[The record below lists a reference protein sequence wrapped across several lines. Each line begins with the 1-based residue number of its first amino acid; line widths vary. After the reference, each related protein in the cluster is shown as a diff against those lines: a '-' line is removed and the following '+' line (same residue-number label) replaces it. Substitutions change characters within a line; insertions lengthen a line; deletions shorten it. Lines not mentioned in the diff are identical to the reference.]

1 MPQPRPRIIHDTA
14 GLNTGEWAVI
24 ADNHFITPVERF
36 FTRSHA
42 PVPAIDPDTW
52 RLEVGGL
59 VDRPRSFSLNELTG
73 SFPEHTVA
81 ATLVCAGLR
90 RDEYLSVGP
99 LPGEL
104 PWGPEPVSTGRWTGI
119 PLADILRAAGVSGP
133 ACHVEFVGLDQVE
146 RHGHQFGFG
155 GSIDLDKAMS
165 GEVLLATR
173 LNDAPLPAPHGFP
186 LRVIVPGWIGA
197 RHVKWLGRINLLDRP
212 SDNYFQSR
220 AYRVQR
226 EANPGDP
233 RDVSAG
239 LAMSTVPLN
248 AAIIDP
254 SPDQVVAAGRV
265 RLRGW
270 AMGSGGSPLTAVEV
284 SPDGGRSWTPAQITH
299 PGEAWTWSFWEAEL
313 TLAPGDYTLT
323 ARAGDSA
330 GTAQPPS
337 VHETWNVKGYGN
349 NAWYRVAI
357 NAR

>member
-1 MPQPRPRIIHDTA
+1 MPQPRQRIIHDTS

-24 ADNHFITPVERF
+24 ADDHFITPLERF

-42 PVPAIDPDTW
+42 PVPTVDPATW
-52 RLEVGGL
+52 RLEVAGL
-59 VDRPRSFSLNELTG
+59 VERPRGFTLEELAG
-73 SFPEHTVA
+73 PFPEQTIA

-90 RDEYLSVGP
+90 REEYLSVGP

-119 PLADILRAAGVSGP
+119 PLAEVLRSVGVSRS
-133 ACHVEFVGLDQVE
+133 ARHVEFVGLDQVE
-146 RHGHQFGFG
+146 RHGHRFGFG
-155 GSIDLDKAMS
+155 GSIDLDKAMAD
-165 GEVLLATR
+165 EVLLATR
-173 LNDAPLPAPHGFP
+173 LNGVALPPPHGFP
-186 LRVIVPGWIGA
+186 IRVIVPGWIGA
-197 RHVKWLGRINLLDRP
+197 RNVKWLGRINLLDRP

-226 EANPGDP
+226 EVNPDDP

-239 LAMSTVPLN
+239 QAMSTVPLN

-254 SPDQVVAAGRV
+254 SPDQVVQAGRLRV
-265 RLRGW
+265 RGW
-270 AMGSGGSPLTAVEV
+270 AMGSGGSPLTGVEV
-284 SPDGGRSWTPAQITH
+284 SPDAGWSWIPARITH
-299 PGEAWTWSFWEAEL
+299 AGEPWTWSFWEAEL
-313 TLAPGDYTLT
+313 ILEPGRHFLA
-323 ARAGDSA
+323 ARASDSE
-330 GTAQPPS
+330 GTVQPQS

>member
-1 MPQPRPRIIHDTA
+1 MPQPRQRIIHDTA

-24 ADNHFITPVERF
+24 ADDHFITPLERF

-42 PVPAIDPDTW
+42 PVPTVDPARW
-52 RLEVGGL
+52 SLEVGGL
-59 VDRPRSFSLNELTG
+59 IERPRVFSLEELTG
-73 SFPEHTVA
+73 SFPEQTVA

-90 RDEYLSVGP
+90 REEYLSVGP

-104 PWGPEPVSTGRWTGI
+104 PWGPEPVSTGRWTGVS
-119 PLADILRAAGVSGP
+119 LAGVLRAAGVSGS
-133 ACHVEFVGLDQVE
+133 ARHVEFVGLDQVE
-146 RHGHQFGFG
+146 RHGHCFGFG

-173 LNDAPLPAPHGFP
+173 LNGAPLPPSHGFP

-197 RHVKWLGRINLLDRP
+197 RNVKWLGRINLLDRP

-226 EANPGDP
+226 EVNPDDP

-248 AAIIDP
+248 VAISDP
-254 SPDQVVAAGRV
+254 SPDQAVQAGRLRV
-265 RLRGW
+265 RGW
-270 AMGSGGSPLTAVEV
+270 AMGSGGSPLTGVEV
-284 SPDGGRSWTPAQITH
+284 SPDAGWSWIPARITH
-299 PGEAWTWSFWEAEL
+299 AGEPWTWSFWEAEL
-313 TLAPGDYTLT
+313 TLEPGRHFLA
-323 ARAGDSA
+323 ARASDSE
-330 GTAQPPS
+330 GTAQPQS

>member
-1 MPQPRPRIIHDTA
+1 MPQPSQRIIHDTA

-24 ADNHFITPVERF
+24 ADDHFITPVERF

-42 PVPAIDPDTW
+42 PFPTVDPATW
-52 RLEVGGL
+52 RLEVAGL
-59 VDRPRSFSLNELTG
+59 VERPRSFSLEELTG
-73 SFPEHTVA
+73 SFPEQPVA

-90 RDEYLSVGP
+90 REEYLSAGP

-119 PLADILRAAGVSGP
+119 SLAGVLHAAGVSGE
-133 ACHVEFVGLDQVE
+133 ARHVEFVGLDQVE
-146 RHGHQFGFG
+146 RHGHRFGFG
-155 GSIDLDKAMS
+155 GSIDLDKAMA

-173 LNDAPLPAPHGFP
+173 LNGAPLPAPHGFP

-197 RHVKWLGRINLLDRP
+197 RNVKWLGRINLLDHP
-212 SDNYFQSR
+212 SGNYFQNR
-220 AYRVQR
+220 AYRIQR
-226 EANPGDP
+226 EANPDDP

-239 LAMSTVPLN
+239 QAMSTVPLN

-254 SPDQVVAAGRV
+254 APDQVVKAGRLRV
-265 RLRGW
+265 RGW
-270 AMGSGGSPLTAVEV
+270 AMGSGGSPLIGMEV
-284 SPDGGRSWTPAQITH
+284 SPDAGWSWTPARITH
-299 PGEAWTWSFWEAEL
+299 PGEPWTWSFWEAEL
-313 TLAPGDYTLT
+313 TLEPGRHTLA
-323 ARAGDSA
+323 ARAADRA
-330 GTAQPPS
+330 GAAQPQS